1 MTWAARISSLLVVA
15 AAVSVSAGCAGRSPP
30 AFDAS
35 SSRPRSGEAAD
46 VPSDRDR
53 TEQVVSLRG
62 RPVAASSARPRFSDA
77 APAPEGSLAES
88 SERSSNVPAR
98 TWGWVL
104 LSFGAEG
111 AVLAAIT
118 SFMMLHDKSVRD
130 ENCDSNKICSRDGLA
145 ANADIAN
152 LASWNAGAWA
162 VAGVG
167 LAVGGL
173 LLLTNPPVRG
183 PGVAIGVSPN
193 GSGLGL
199 DARGAF

>member
-1 MTWAARISSLLVVA
+1 MAWPARISALVVVTA
-15 AAVSVSAGCAGRSPP
+15 AVSAGCVGRP
-30 AFDAS
+30 ALDAS
-35 SSRPRSGEAAD
+35 SSRPRSGQAGD

-53 TEQVVSLRG
+53 TEPAVSLRG
-62 RPVAASSARPRFSDA
+62 RGVAASSARPLFVDA
-77 APAPEGSLAES
+77 APTPEGSLAEP

-98 TWGWVL
+98 TLGWVL
-104 LSFGAEG
+104 LSLGAEG

-130 ENCDSNKICSRDGLA
+130 QNCDSNKICSQTGLA
-145 ANADIAN
+145 ANEDIAN

-162 VAGVG
+162 VAGAGLTVG
-167 LAVGGL
+167 AL

-183 PGVAIGVSPN
+183 PGIAIGVSPN
-193 GSGLGL
+193 GVNGAGIGL

>member
-1 MTWAARISSLLVVA
+1 M
-15 AAVSVSAGCAGRSPP
+15 
-30 AFDAS
+30 
-35 SSRPRSGEAAD
+35 
-46 VPSDRDR
+46 
-53 TEQVVSLRG
+53 SLRG
-62 RPVAASSARPRFSDA
+62 RGVAASSARPVFVDA
-77 APAPEGSLAES
+77 APTPEGSLAEP

-104 LSFGAEG
+104 LSLGAEG

-130 ENCDSNKICSRDGLA
+130 ENCDSHEICSQTGLA

-152 LASWNAGAWA
+152 LAWWNAGAWA
-162 VAGVG
+162 VAGAGLTVG
-167 LAVGGL
+167 AL

-183 PGVAIGVSPN
+183 PGVAIGISPN
-193 GSGLGL
+193 ASGIGL